1 MKVSFLVTYYNQ
13 ARFVEKSLNSILSQK
28 LEYDY
33 EILVVDDGS
42 SDNTQDIVKSF
53 VEKYPER
60 IKLFVMP
67 RDSEKS
73 YNSILRVSEARIFLL
88 KQAQGTYFLTL
99 DGDDWYCD
107 DTFVQ
112 QGIDILEKDR
122 SLAACGFLYQMW
134 HSADK
139 IEKIAYFKSA
149 KRIPACKY
157 ILRMYLHAGACIHR
171 LANDSNQISII
182 EKTGIFDDND
192 ILINTLNY
200 GDMYFIPKIVYSYRQ
215 TGNSSWNSMSPLVQA
230 IVNCWN
236 YEILCRYSKFKNEL
250 FVRHIGCFKFVYEN
264 RANVQKL
271 NTGKNKIYFDYAENN
286 ETQFLYRLLFWEKLS
301 KKEKNILK
309 RELMMKMYFKKNYI
323 KALKHRILK
332 LLKIKIMPGDVE

>member
-13 ARFVEKSLNSILSQK
+13 APFVEKSLNSILSQK

-33 EILVVDDGS
+33 EILVADDGS
-42 SDNTQDIVKSF
+42 SDNTRDIVKNF
-53 VEKYPER
+53 IEKYPEK

-73 YNSILRVSEARIFLL
+73 YNPILRVSEARIFLL
-88 KQAQGTYFLTL
+88 KQAQGSYFLTL

-112 QGIDILEKDR
+112 QGIDILEKDE
-122 SLAACGFLYQMW
+122 SLAVCGFLYQMW

-139 IEKIAYFKSA
+139 IEKIEYFKSA

-157 ILRMYLHAGACIHR
+157 IRSMYLHAGACIHR

-200 GDMYFIPKIVYSYRQ
+200 GDMYFIPKVVYSYRQ
-215 TGNSSWNSMSPLVQA
+215 TENSSWNSLSSLGQA

-236 YEILCRYSKFKNEL
+236 YEILCRYSKFKDEL
-250 FVRHIGCFKFVYEN
+250 FVRHIGCFKSVYEN
-264 RANVQKL
+264 RAIVQEL
-271 NTGKNKIYFDYAENN
+271 NTGKHKIYFDYAENN

-309 RELMMKMYFKKNYI
+309 RELVMKMCFKKNYMEAI
-323 KALKHRILK
+323 KHRILK
-332 LLKIKIMPGDVE
+332 LLKIPGDVK